1 MRRRRQLA
9 SLAVAA
15 VAAASIVA
23 VAGAAISVYTYF
35 GTGVAWWN
43 VIYEGPGTFGPRY
56 YNRVYHPTGGSD
68 HTMCLRYHYGDG
80 SYVMWQ
86 CSSGA
91 NPFYAVNS
99 SGDHLTANPAK
110 AQCKYYFPGGSSNM
124 GLSNVTC
131 QTTVGLP

>member
-9 SLAVAA
+9 SLAVVA
-15 VAAASIVA
+15 VAATSAVA

-35 GTGVAWWN
+35 GTGEARWN

-68 HTMCLRYHYGDG
+68 HQMCLRYHYSDG

-86 CSSGA
+86 CSSIE
-91 NPFYAVNS
+91 NPFYARNS
-99 SGDHLTANPAK
+99 SGGHLTANPAK
-110 AQCKYYFPGGSSNM
+110 AQCKYYFAGGSSNM
-124 GLSNVTC
+124 GLTNVTC